1 MTNLS
6 QLRSRGSLGV
16 MQFDGSQVGLAG
28 HVASSRGVQLVVID
42 GMLNHKAQSEFTPT
56 VRLLSHTLQPPENG
70 TINVGRQG
78 WRRQSPTNFFTPG
91 VPLSLGGGSSVIG
104 ALCVFQPDFFTSLS
118 ETEEYLRFSDVDYL
132 TDIQSERMTYLGES
146 MFREA
151 IAPGFAASLFAES
164 IGLAIQVEI
173 ARYDGAAR
181 SGDGVRRGG
190 LAAWQM
196 RRIESYVGDNLS
208 ADITL
213 NDLAHLIGIS
223 VRHLSRAMR
232 QEKGVSV
239 HRWIANRRLSEARRL
254 LIETDMPVQ
263 DIARRSAFHS
273 AGAFAT
279 AFHAASGL
287 PPAEFRRLRW
297 NDRRR

>member
-6 QLRSRGSLGV
+6 HVQSRRRLGV
-16 MQFDGSQVGLAG
+16 MQFDGLQVGLAG

-42 GMLNHKAQSEFTPT
+42 GMLNHSAQSEFTST
-56 VRLLSHTLQPPENG
+56 IRLFSHSLKLPENG
-70 TINVGRQG
+70 TINVARRG

-91 VPLSLGGGSSVIG
+91 VPLSLGGGSSVVS
-104 ALCVFQPDFFTSLS
+104 AMCAFQPDFFTSLA
-118 ETEEYLRFSDVDYL
+118 ETEEYLRFSDLDYL
-132 TDIQSERMTYLGES
+132 TDIQSERMTYLGRS
-146 MFREA
+146 MYREA

-181 SGDGVRRGG
+181 SGDGVRHGG

-213 NDLAHLIGIS
+213 NELARLIGVS
-223 VRHLSRAMR
+223 VRQLSRAVR

-239 HRWIANRRLSEARRL
+239 HRWIADCRLSEARRL
-254 LIETDMPVQ
+254 LTQTDLRVQ
-263 DIARRSAFHS
+263 DIAQRSAFHS
-273 AGAFAT
+273 TSAFIA
-279 AFHAASGL
+279 AFRAASGFS
-287 PPAEFRRLRW
+287 PGEFRLLHE
-297 NDRRR
+297 

>member
-1 MTNLS
+1 MTFIS
-6 QLRSRGSLGV
+6 QLRSRRSLGV
-16 MQFDGSQVGLAG
+16 MQLDGLQVGLAG

-42 GMLNHKAQSEFTPT
+42 GMLNHEAQSEFTST
-56 VRLLSHTLQPPENG
+56 IRLLSHTLQQPENG
-70 TINVGRQG
+70 TINVARQG

-91 VPLSLGGGSSVIG
+91 VPLSLGGGGSVIS

-132 TDIQSERMTYLGES
+132 ADIQSERMTYLGQS

-173 ARYDGAAR
+173 TRYDGAAR

-190 LAAWQM
+190 LAGWQM

-208 ADITL
+208 TDITL
-213 NDLAHLIGIS
+213 DELARLIGIS
-223 VRHLSRAMR
+223 VRQLSRAVR

-239 HRWIANRRLSEARRL
+239 HRWVANRRLSEARRL
-254 LIETDMPVQ
+254 LMETDMSIGE
-263 DIARRSAFHS
+263 IAGRCAFHS
-273 AGAFAT
+273 ST
-279 AFHAASGL
+279 AFGAAFRAASSFS
-287 PPAEFRRLRW
+287 PAEFRRLHAL
-297 NDRRR
+297 